1 MGKWRGPLV
10 IFVIVTGLFGL
21 LGWVCAQGDKNLKAA
36 QQQAAQM
43 GLYFN
48 YSVTWYEAGQRVDAW
63 TVCTKPETTLDGNV
77 QFHYR
82 SGGGPASPICIAT
95 IPKTAYTQIVT
106 ETLWQVP

>member
-1 MGKWRGPLV
+1 
-10 IFVIVTGLFGL
+10 
-21 LGWVCAQGDKNLKAA
+21 
-36 QQQAAQM
+36 M

-48 YSVTWYEAGQRVDAW
+48 YSVTWYEAGQRVDVW
-63 TVCTKPETTLDGNV
+63 TICTKPETTPDGNV